1 MLTMVDDRT
10 KGYSLGTT
18 DYLTKPV
25 NREPLHAAVARYRVR
40 GEESAV
46 LLMEDDRATREMIAR
61 TLEKSAW
68 SVAEAGHE
76 ALDQLARR
84 RPGSGVSFFLYRTR
98 LVTSLGLFASSSP
111 VPCTTSPRVETG
123 ERISTPGM
131 GAPSFP

>member
-1 MLTMVDDRT
+1 MEEIYATGRRTKADLSLRDVPVVRLTVVDDKT

-68 SVAEAGHE
+68 SVAEAGHGRE

-84 RPGSGVSFFLYRTR
+84 R
-98 LVTSLGLFASSSP
+98 
-111 VPCTTSPRVETG
+111 
-123 ERISTPGM
+123 
-131 GAPSFP
+131 